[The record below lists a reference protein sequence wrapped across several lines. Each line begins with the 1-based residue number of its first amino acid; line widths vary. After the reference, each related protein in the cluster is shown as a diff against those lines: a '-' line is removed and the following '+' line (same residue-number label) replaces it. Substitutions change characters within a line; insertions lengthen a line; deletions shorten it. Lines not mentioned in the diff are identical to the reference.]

1 MSVSEKIR
9 KLILSLGAVFTA
21 LFFSLNVLA
30 TPVFADPET
39 TQTQNPATAQT
50 QNQTQTTGN
59 QTNTQSNPQ
68 STTQNQT
75 TQNQSQNQNAQN
87 QTSQTQTN
95 TCYDEAG
102 SLGWLVC
109 PTTGF
114 LARITDSLYS
124 IIKDMLV
131 VKPLTSDS
139 DSPFHQIWSIF
150 RDITNVIFVIFFL
163 VIIWSQVSGIGISNY
178 GIKKLLPKIIISAI
192 LINLSYIICAALV
205 DISNIAGSSIKGL
218 FTGVEEQITATGLVA
233 TAEGV
238 QIDFTSI
245 VAALVGSAAVGGL
258 VIGATGGLG
267 AIFIA
272 LLPVLLGA
280 VLAVGIAYLTI
291 AARQAFIYLLIMVSP
306 LAFVCSL
313 LPNTEKWFGSWK
325 KSLSQMLLFYP
336 MFAALF
342 GACSLVGWTIIAAAE
357 DALALIM
364 GIAVKVVPL
373 FAAWPLLKMSGTLP
387 GQINSALSR
396 IIQKP
401 AVGAVSR
408 WSKDEAAYR
417 RAKYLGER
425 PRTWQYGRQFGQHMQ
440 NLKMRRASDTS
451 AYLEAAKNR
460 GAAFSSNYK
469 NSRGQVTSRGR
480 SMQSLIEQNLHAKQ
494 TSAKNANDYEK
505 GLSSQIDQDS
515 RQYQSVLA
523 QDLRNRDAADDLYT
537 ESARSEMIARDNAES
552 RHERFE
558 AALTA
563 HSQDSLYGRDVDPK
577 ALQHYNR
584 IKGIMGG
591 DTEYTHYAG
600 AYAAQAHAVQDK
612 IIDGKFANYF
622 DYIPA
627 TQEVVNRLKDLT
639 NAHMSSQYIDSI
651 VMGMKTLS
659 LRGDTDLI
667 KATIDDV
674 LKDGQVQLGTHAS
687 QSLANFCMFDVKDKD
702 PLLRRYGKFIN
713 LETARAFNE
722 TPEGIPARRNRTLSF
737 DEYITGEYQEY
748 NETTGR
754 WETKSVKRDAVILME
769 GTSLD
774 GVERT
779 AYDNMD
785 ASLRKAYT
793 NPETGEVDYEKMM
806 KRRGEIYNSILPAF
820 ISAALKYPSGSEQ
833 IQNQAAWLT
842 GYRNKKGK
850 WIKRWEDHDDPLYGL
865 DEAHFKKQTDIF
877 VEAQTSGQI
886 LSLRTDL
893 LLPLIESFADERAD
907 ELIASGDLDEDWD
920 AGLSDEEKK
929 AKRQQFA
936 KEKFQSLLDKK
947 GNLELI
953 YKSKR
958 SGAALGSKAA
968 VRDMLDLNDDVKIAK
983 YNAKKAAER
992 KKRMEELKQQ
1002 LAQEGI
1008 DMDDAPVSPTYD
1020 NHEIFNDAIQ
1030 EIFDDS
1036 DNDEDFYK
1044 RSLKKLKKF
1053 GLTFIT
1059 NKYKEYHDAN
1069 PGASAE
1075 DLLLELGDML
1085 NNPDYYV

>member
-1 MSVSEKIR
+1 MTSEAKPLYYLDFYRSKCYNLKDNYICMSVSEKIK
-9 KLILSLGAVFTA
+9 KLVLSLGALFLALTA
-21 LFFSLNVLA
+21 PLAVLT
-30 TPVFADPET
+30 TPVYADPET
-39 TQTQNPATAQT
+39 T
-50 QNQTQTTGN
+50 
-59 QTNTQSNPQ
+59 S
-68 STTQNQT
+68 SE
-75 TQNQSQNQNAQN
+75 QSQTEEKKTEENKEE
-87 QTSQTQTN
+87 TKEESTN
-95 TCYDEAG
+95 TCYDESG

-114 LARITDSLYS
+114 LARVTDSLYG

-131 VKPLTSDS
+131 VDPLTSDS

-163 VIIWSQVSGIGISNY
+163 VIIWSQVTGLGISNY
-178 GIKKLLPKIIISAI
+178 GIKKLLPKIIVSAI

-205 DISNIAGSSIKGL
+205 DISNIVGASVKDL
-218 FTGVEEQITATGLVA
+218 FTGVEEQITATGLIA
-233 TAEGV
+233 SAEGV
-238 QIDFTSI
+238 QVDFSGL
-245 VAALVGSAAVGGL
+245 VAGLIGGTALGGL
-258 VIGATGGLG
+258 AIGASGGLG

-291 AARQAFIYLLIMVSP
+291 VARKAFVYLLIMISP
-306 LAFVCSL
+306 LAFVCNL
-313 LPNTEKWFGSWK
+313 LPNTEKWFANWK
-325 KSLSQMLLFYP
+325 KSLSQMLFFYP

-342 GACSLVGWTIIAAAE
+342 GACSLIGWTIIASAE
-357 DALALIM
+357 DAIVLIM
-364 GIAVKVVPL
+364 GIAVKVIPL

-387 GQINSALSR
+387 GQINSALTKA
-396 IIQKP
+396 IQKP

-417 RAKYLGER
+417 RAKYLGEK
-425 PRTWQYGRQFGQHMQ
+425 PRTWQYGRQFGQNMQ
-440 NLKMRRASDTS
+440 NLKFRRASDTA

-469 NSRGQVTSRGR
+469 NGRGKVTGRGK
-480 SMQSLIEQNLHAKQ
+480 SMQALIEQNLRNKQ
-494 TSAKNANDYEK
+494 LAAKNANDYEK
-505 GLSSQIDQDS
+505 GLSSQIDPNS

-523 QDLRNRDAADDLYT
+523 QDLRNRDSADDLIT
-537 ESARSEMIARDNAES
+537 ETARGEMIARDNAEL

-563 HSQDSLYGRDVDPK
+563 HSQDALYHRPVNRE
-577 ALQHYNR
+577 ALEHYNR

-612 IIDGKFANYF
+612 IVDGKFANYF

-667 KATIDDV
+667 KLTIDDI

-687 QSLANFCMFDVKDKD
+687 QSLANFLMFDVNNKD

-722 TPEGIPARRNRTLSF
+722 TSTGVPSRINRTLTF
-737 DEYITGEYQEY
+737 DEYITGKFQEY
-748 NETTGR
+748 DPKTG
-754 WETKSVKRDAVILME
+754 TYFTDNVKRDAVILME

-793 NPETGEVDYEKMM
+793 NPETGEVDYDGMIE
-806 KRRGEIYNSILPAF
+806 RRGQIYNSLLPAF

-842 GYRNKKGK
+842 GYRKKKGK
-850 WIKRWEDHDDPLYGL
+850 WTKRWEDKDDPLYGL

-877 VEAQTSGQI
+877 IEAQTSSQI
-886 LSLRTDL
+886 LNLRTDL
-893 LLPLIESFADERAD
+893 LLPLIESFADERED
-907 ELIASGDLDEDWD
+907 ELKKEGKLADDWD
-920 AGLSDEEKK
+920 KDLTDEERK
-929 AKRQQFA
+929 AARQEHA
-936 KEKFQSLLDKK
+936 KEKFQALLDKK

-953 YKSKR
+953 YKSRR
-958 SGAALGSKAA
+958 SGAALGSKAQ
-968 VRDMLDLNDDVKIAK
+968 VRDMLDLNDDAKITK
-983 YNAKKAAER
+983 YNLKKAAER
-992 KKRMEELKQQ
+992 KQRQEEIKRQ
-1002 LAQEGI
+1002 LREEGI
-1008 DMDDAPVSPTYD
+1008 NVDDDGGPAPSYD
-1020 NHEIFNDAIQ
+1020 NHEYFV
-1030 EIFDDS
+1030 DS
-1036 DNDEDFYK
+1036 MHELHDEGLEDEEFYK

-1053 GLTFIT
+1053 GLDFIAK
-1059 NKYKEYHDAN
+1059 KYKEYHDAN
-1069 PGASAE
+1069 PGATSD
-1075 DLLLELGDML
+1075 DLFLELGDL
-1085 NNPDYYV
+1085 LDDPSNYV

>member
-1 MSVSEKIR
+1 MTSEAKPLYYLDFFTSKCYNLKDNYICMSVSEKIK
-9 KLILSLGAVFTA
+9 KLVLSLGALFLTLTA
-21 LFFSLNVLA
+21 PLAVLT
-30 TPVFADPET
+30 TPVYADPET
-39 TQTQNPATAQT
+39 T
-50 QNQTQTTGN
+50 
-59 QTNTQSNPQ
+59 S
-68 STTQNQT
+68 SK
-75 TQNQSQNQNAQN
+75 QSQTEEKKTEENKEK
-87 QTSQTQTN
+87 TEEESIN
-95 TCYDEAG
+95 TCYDESG

-114 LARITDSLYS
+114 LARATDSLYG

-150 RDITNVIFVIFFL
+150 RDITNVVFVLFFL
-163 VIIWSQVSGIGISNY
+163 VIIWSQVTGLGISNY
-178 GIKKLLPKIIISAI
+178 GIKKLLPKIIVSAI

-205 DISNIAGSSIKGL
+205 DVSNIVGSSVKEL
-218 FTGVEEQITATGLVA
+218 FTNVEEQVTATGLIA
-233 TAEGV
+233 SAEGV
-238 QIDFTSI
+238 TIDFTSI
-245 VAALVGSAAVGGL
+245 VAAIVSGAAIGGL
-258 VIGATGGLG
+258 AIGASGGLG

-272 LLPVLLGA
+272 IIPVLLGA

-291 AARQAFIYLLIMVSP
+291 AARQAFVYLLIMVSP

-313 LPNTEKWFGSWK
+313 LPNTEKWFANWK

-342 GACSLVGWTIIAAAE
+342 GACSLVGWTIIASAE
-357 DALALIM
+357 DAIVLIM
-364 GIAVKVVPL
+364 GIAVKVIPL
-373 FAAWPLLKMSGTLP
+373 FAAWPMLKMSGTLP
-387 GQINSALSR
+387 GQINSALTKA
-396 IIQKP
+396 IQKP

-417 RAKYLGER
+417 RAKYLGEK
-425 PRTWQYGRQFGQHMQ
+425 PRTWQYGRQFGQYMQ
-440 NLKMRRASDTS
+440 NLNFRRTSDTA

-460 GAAFSSNYK
+460 GSAYASNYK
-469 NSRGQVTSRGR
+469 NGRGRVSRRGR
-480 SMQSLIEQNLHAKQ
+480 SMQTLIEQNLRAKQ
-494 TSAKNANDYEK
+494 ISTKNANDYEK
-505 GLSSQIDQDS
+505 GLSSQIDPNS
-515 RQYQSVLA
+515 HQYQAVLA
-523 QDLRNRDAADDLYT
+523 QDLRNRDSADDFLT
-537 ESARSEMIARDNAES
+537 ESARTEMIARDNAES

-558 AALTA
+558 QALTA
-563 HSQDSLYGRDVDPK
+563 HSQDALYHRQVDQA

-600 AYAAQAHAVQDK
+600 AYVAQAHAVQDK
-612 IIDGKFANYF
+612 IIDGKFASYF

-687 QSLANFCMFDVKDKD
+687 QALANFCMFDVKDKD

-722 TPEGIPARRNRTLSF
+722 TPEGIPARRNRALSF

-748 NETTGR
+748 NETTGK
-754 WETKSVKRDAVILME
+754 WETKAVKRDAVILME

-793 NPETGEVDYEKMM
+793 DPKTGEVNYEKMM
-806 KRRGEIYNSILPAF
+806 KRRGEIYNSLLPAF

-833 IQNQAAWLT
+833 IQNQASWLT

-850 WIKRWEDHDDPLYGL
+850 WVKRWEDKDDPLYGL

-886 LSLRTDL
+886 LNLRTDL
-893 LLPLIESFADERAD
+893 LLPLIESFADEREA
-907 ELIASGDLDEDWD
+907 ELIAAGELATDWD
-920 AGLSDEEKK
+920 KDLTPEQRKDR
-929 AKRQQFA
+929 RQEHA
-936 KEKFQSLLDKK
+936 KEKFQALLDKK

-953 YKSKR
+953 YKSRR

-968 VRDMLDLNDDVKIAK
+968 VRDMLDLNDDAKITK
-983 YNAKKAAER
+983 YNLKKAAER
-992 KKRMEELKQQ
+992 KKRQEEIKRQ
-1002 LAQEGI
+1002 LREEGV
-1008 DMDDAPVSPTYD
+1008 DVDDDAGPAPTYD
-1020 NHEIFNDAIQ
+1020 NHEYFV
-1030 EIFDDS
+1030 DS
-1036 DNDEDFYK
+1036 IHELHDEGLEDEEFFK

-1053 GLTFIT
+1053 GLDFIT
-1059 NKYKEYHDAN
+1059 KKYEEYHDAN
-1069 PGASAE
+1069 PGATSD
-1075 DLLLELGDML
+1075 DLFLELGDL
-1085 NNPDYYV
+1085 LDDPSNYV